1 MQKWFITKEINK
13 RISFFNI
20 LFSMNGHFKKTD
32 YAVKLNLLN
41 DYF

>member
-1 MQKWFITKEINK
+1 MVYHFTKEINK

-20 LFSMNGHFKKTD
+20 FFSMNGHFKKTD
-32 YAVKLNLLN
+32 YAAKLNLLN